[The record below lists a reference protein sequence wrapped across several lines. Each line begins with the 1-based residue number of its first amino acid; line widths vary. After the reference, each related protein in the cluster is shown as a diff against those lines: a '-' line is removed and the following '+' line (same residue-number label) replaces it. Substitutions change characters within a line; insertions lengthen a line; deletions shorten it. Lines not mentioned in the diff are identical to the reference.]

1 MSKLPLLQIS
11 SLRRMATSPS
21 QVLGGS
27 EHFYSRY
34 GVASSIVVAA
44 LVLLGVGEFVFGSA
58 PLVLLAIAIVT
69 ASRVVGIG
77 GGIFS
82 VFVST
87 LAADFFFL
95 PPVLAVNLDQT
106 TWILGA
112 KYSAVALISYAAFR
126 QGRRRA
132 VPLEKLP
139 ASLLGALGHLD
150 GIQDGEIFG
159 WAINPDIPSKPA
171 RITAH
176 VNGRPVI
183 EALAVYYRPDVAE
196 QFKSSGQHGFYLDLS
211 HVFDTDTEAI
221 IDVRLSNGRS
231 LQNAPMRA
239 HLPCCRRPR
248 TPTLLYM
255 HIAKTAGTALRETI
269 LKNYKQS
276 EVAYIYPEPP
286 GFPVGDLRDLPLAQR
301 SQFRFVVGHF
311 QYGIHNEVP
320 HDYAYFSIV
329 RDPLYRVRSHY
340 NYLVEYK
347 SPLVARDGNVK
358 TLEEALEGKLTIDL
372 DNLMVRCFAGVSE
385 TQFPP
390 GTINAEIYEFARH
403 HVEKEFLY
411 IGQQERLADAYSF
424 LQAKLGWNWSMPPEI
439 MNRGSYS
446 REDRVADADAALIKR
461 FNSWDFKL
469 YEHILEIFPSPMCRE
484 AGRKRDDQAFG

>member
-11 SLRRMATSPS
+11 FLRSVATNPG
-21 QVLGGS
+21 QVLGRS

-34 GVASSIVVAA
+34 GVAISIVVAA
-44 LVLLGVGEFVFGSA
+44 LLLIGVGKIIFGSA
-58 PLVLLAIAIVT
+58 PLVMLAVAIVT

-82 VFVST
+82 VLVST

-112 KYSAVALISYAAFR
+112 KYSAVALLSYAVFR
-126 QGRRRA
+126 HGRPRA
-132 VPLEKLP
+132 VPLDKLP
-139 ASLLGALGHLD
+139 ASLLHTLGHLD

-176 VNGRPVI
+176 VNGRPVV
-183 EALAVYYRPDVAE
+183 EALAIHYRPDVAE
-196 QFKSSGQHGFYLDLS
+196 QFRCSGQHGFYLDLS
-211 HVFDTDTEAI
+211 QVSDTDTDAI

-231 LQNAPMRA
+231 LRNAPIRT
-239 HLPCCRRPR
+239 HLSCCRRPR

-269 LKNYKQS
+269 LNNYRQS
-276 EVAYIYPEPP
+276 EVAYIYPQPP
-286 GFPVGDLRDLPLAQR
+286 GFPIGDLRDLPLAQR
-301 SQFRFVVGHF
+301 AQFRFVVGHF
-311 QYGIHNEVP
+311 QYGIHNEIP
-320 HDYAYFSIV
+320 NDYAYFSIV
-329 RDPLYRVRSHY
+329 RNPLYRVHSHY
-340 NYLVEYK
+340 RYLVEYK
-347 SPLVARDGNVK
+347 SPLVARVGDIK
-358 TLEEALEGKLTIDL
+358 TLEDALEGKLTVNL

-390 GTINAEIYEFARH
+390 GTINAEIYELARH
-403 HVEKEFLY
+403 HVEKKFLY
-411 IGQQERLADAYSF
+411 IGQQELLADAYSV
-424 LQAKLGWNWSMPPEI
+424 LQAKLGWNWSLPPEM

-446 REDRVADADAALIKR
+446 REDRMADAEAALIKR

-469 YEHILEIFPSPMCRE
+469 YEHILEIFP
-484 AGRKRDDQAFG
+484 

>member
-1 MSKLPLLQIS
+1 MPKLPLLQIL
-11 SLRRMATSPS
+11 SLRRMATNPG
-21 QVLGGS
+21 QILGRS

-34 GVASSIVVAA
+34 GVAISIVAAA
-44 LVLLGVGEFVFGSA
+44 LVLIGVGKIIFGSA
-58 PLVLLAIAIVT
+58 PLVMLAVAIVA

-82 VFVST
+82 VLVST

-112 KYSAVALISYAAFR
+112 KYSAVALLSYAVFR
-126 QGRRRA
+126 QSRRRA

-139 ASLLGALGHLD
+139 APLLGALGHLD

-159 WAINPDIPSKPA
+159 WAINPDIPTKPA

-176 VNGRPVI
+176 VNGRPVV
-183 EALAVYYRPDVAE
+183 EALAVHYRPDVAE
-196 QFKSSGQHGFYLDLS
+196 QFKCSGQHGFYLDLS
-211 HVFDTDTEAI
+211 QVSDTDTDAI

-231 LQNAPMRA
+231 LQNAPIRA
-239 HLPCCRRPR
+239 HLPCRRRSR

-311 QYGIHNEVP
+311 QYGIHNEIP
-320 HDYAYFSIV
+320 NDYAYFSIV
-329 RDPLYRVRSHY
+329 RNPLHRVGSHY
-340 NYLVEYK
+340 SYLVEYK
-347 SPLVARDGNVK
+347 NPLVARDGHIK
-358 TLEEALEGKLTIDL
+358 TLEEVLEGKLTVDL

-385 TQFPP
+385 TQFPA
-390 GTINAEIYEFARH
+390 GTISAEIYELARH
-403 HVEKEFLY
+403 HAEKEFLY

-424 LQAKLGWNWSMPPEI
+424 LQAKLGWNWGLPPEM

-446 REDRVADADAALIKR
+446 REDRVAEADAELIKR

-469 YEHILEIFPSPMCRE
+469 YEHILELFP
-484 AGRKRDDQAFG
+484 